1 MKAKLIFDLTDSD
14 DRMEHGCCVKAGDM
28 ALVLWNLV
36 YNSKKELERR
46 IDGNDKLS
54 AYDTLD
60 MVFEKINNLLEEH
73 GIIIDE
79 LTN

>member
-1 MKAKLIFDLTDSD
+1 MKAKLIFDFTDSD

-60 MVFEKINNLLEEH
+60 MVFEKINNLIEEH

>member
-1 MKAKLIFDLTDSD
+1 
-14 DRMEHGCCVKAGDM
+14 
-28 ALVLWNLV
+28 LV

-60 MVFEKINNLLEEH
+60 MVFEKINNLIEEH